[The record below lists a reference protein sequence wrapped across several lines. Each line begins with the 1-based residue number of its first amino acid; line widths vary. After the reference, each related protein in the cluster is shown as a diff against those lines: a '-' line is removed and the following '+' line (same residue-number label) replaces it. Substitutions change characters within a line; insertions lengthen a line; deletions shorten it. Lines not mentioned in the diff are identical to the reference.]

1 MAGTQGFEPRYAA
14 PEAAVLPLDDVPIKR
29 NPILPDAEP
38 RIQHTTHSKLKALM
52 MTWLRV
58 SVLLGLF
65 ASAGSAVDWKALK
78 PQGYVSDFARVIDP
92 ASKSQLESYCSAVER
107 STGVNASIRL
117 RVKQGVFLG
126 RPSDIEASADKIA
139 GALTSVS
146 VGGATTFVAS
156 GVLNIPDICDA

>member
-1 MAGTQGFEPRYAA
+1 MNSALWTRYMSGAASPHGFMFSGSLQNEAELYARMFA
-14 PEAAVLPLDDVPIKR
+14 PALGIEEDPATGSACAALVAAV
-29 NPILPDAEP
+29 
-38 RIQHTTHSKLKALM
+38 
-52 MTWLRV
+52 
-58 SVLLGLF
+58 
-65 ASAGSAVDWKALK
+65 
-78 PQGYVSDFARVIDP
+78 
-92 ASKSQLESYCSAVER
+92 VER

-117 RVKQGVFLG
+117 RVKQGVSLG